1 MGKLTDRATRF
12 AGPGKHGDGMGLTLV
27 VTQNGARSWMLR
39 YQLLGKRRDMGLGR
53 YPDVSLAAAREVA
66 AAARALAAR
75 GIDPLK
81 ARHAERKAA
90 RPVPTFGDIA
100 QEVIKHAKAKT
111 QSSTTARQWDL
122 QLGSRYSGPLLSRPV
137 NEITTVDVAEVLKP
151 VWHSK
156 PETAR
161 HLYSKIRRVFQAAR
175 IRLRDENNIHFP
187 NPALWEDLEALG
199 FDYPSYRTRAHHP
212 SLPYEQMSQF
222 IEALRKEEK
231 LAARQLEF
239 MILTCVRTLPV
250 LEMKWKDVDLA
261 KALWTVPIEDLKDR
275 KYRKA
280 GFRVPL
286 SSRAVQIIQDLKST
300 SKSEHVF
307 TDEFGRKVVFNGML
321 RTIQHMNAN
330 GGNWIDTLQNKPA
343 VPHGFRATFRT
354 WAEECTEFQDHVMEE
369 AMGHVVGSLV
379 VRAYR
384 RTDVLEK
391 RRDLMELWCA
401 HCEPNT
407 RKVIRY
413 AQPAKLLFFPSIPQ
427 NANRKAGS

>member
-1 MGKLTDRATRF
+1 MTKLTDRTART
-12 AGPGKHGDGMGLTLV
+12 AGPGKYGDGLGLTLV
-27 VTQNGARSWMLR
+27 VSQKGGRSWMLR
-39 YQLLGKRRDMGLGR
+39 YQLLGRRRDMGLGR
-53 YPDVSLAAAREVA
+53 YPDVSLAEARAAA
-66 AAARALAAR
+66 AAARAQAAK

-90 RPVPTFGDIA
+90 RPIPTFGELAKD
-100 QEVIKHAKAKT
+100 VIKNAKAKT
-111 QSSTTARQWDL
+111 QSPATARQWDL
-122 QLGSRYSGPLLSRPV
+122 QLGSQYSGPLLSRPV
-137 NEITTVDVAEVLKP
+137 NEITTVDVAKVLKV

-161 HLYSKIRRVFQAAR
+161 HLYTKIRTVFEAAR

-187 NPALWEDLEALG
+187 NPALWEDLKALG
-199 FDYPSYRTRAHHP
+199 FEPPSYRTRAHHP

-222 IEALRKEEK
+222 IEALRQEEK

-239 MILTCVRTLPV
+239 LILTCVRTSPV
-250 LEMKWKDVDLA
+250 LEMKWRDVDLG

-275 KYRKA
+275 KYRKS

-286 SSRAVQIIQDLKST
+286 SSRAVEIIRDLKSA
-300 SKSEHVF
+300 SKGEFVF

-321 RTIQHMNAN
+321 RTIQRMNAE
-330 GGNWIDTLQNKPA
+330 GGNWIDTLQNKPV

-369 AMGHVVGSLV
+369 AIGHVVGSAV

-391 RRDLMELWCA
+391 RRELMEVWCA
-401 HCEPNT
+401 HCEPNK
-407 RKVIRY
+407 RKVVTY
-413 AQPAKLLFFPSIPQ
+413 AQPAKLLFFPASPQ
-427 NANRKAGS
+427 NSNWKIGG